1 MNFVPRE
8 LFLTKGKGI
17 HKEKLVS
24 FEMALRD
31 AGVAEF
37 NLVRVSS
44 IFPPKCSII
53 TPEVG
58 LAKLSCGQVVFVV
71 LSEASVREQNRLA
84 AASVGISLPKDKSI
98 QGYLSEHHSYGET
111 EQEAGDYAE
120 DLAAQML
127 ATTLGIPVDSNL
139 HWDDRKE
146 TWKMEDQIVSTTNI
160 TQSAVGK
167 NDVWTTVIAAA
178 VLIL

>member
-1 MNFVPRE
+1 MNFVPKQ
-8 LFLTKGKGI
+8 LFLTKGKGV

-31 AGVAEF
+31 AGIAEF

-44 IFPPKCSII
+44 IFPPNCKII
-53 TPEVG
+53 TKKTG
-58 LAKLSCGQVVFVV
+58 LAKLHCGQVVFCVM
-71 LSEASVREQNRLA
+71 SEQAVREKNRLV
-84 AASVGISLPKDKSI
+84 AASVGISLPKDPATH
-98 QGYLSEHHSYGET
+98 GYLSEHHSYGET

-120 DLAAQML
+120 DLAAEML
-127 ATTLGIPVDSNL
+127 ATTHGISVDSNL
-139 HWDDRKE
+139 HWDARKE
-146 TWKMEDQIVSTTNI
+146 IWKMQDKIVKTMNI

-167 NDVWTTVIAAA
+167 RDLWTTVIASA

>member
-8 LFLTKGKGI
+8 LFLTKGKGV

-31 AGVAEF
+31 AGIAEF

-53 TPEVG
+53 TPKEG
-58 LAKLSCGQVVFVV
+58 LAKLNCGQVVFVV
-71 LSEASVREQNRLA
+71 LSEAAVREQSRLA
-84 AASVGISLPKDKSI
+84 AASVGISLPKDKETH
-98 QGYLSEHHSYGET
+98 GYLSEHHSYGET

-139 HWDDRKE
+139 QWDERKE
-146 TWKMEDQIVSTTNI
+146 IWKMQDQIVNTTNI
-160 TQSAVGK
+160 TQSAIGAK
-167 NDVWTTVIAAA
+167 DLWTTVIAAA

>member
-31 AGVAEF
+31 AQIAEF

-44 IFPPKCSII
+44 IFPPNCQII
-53 TPEVG
+53 TPKAG

-71 LSEASVREQNRLA
+71 LSEATVREQNRLA
-84 AASVGISLPKDKSI
+84 AASVGISIPKDKNTH
-98 QGYLSEHHSYGET
+98 GYLSEHHSCGET

-139 HWDDRKE
+139 EWDARKE
-146 TWKMEDQIVSTTNI
+146 IWKMEDKIVDTTNI
-160 TQSAVGK
+160 TQAATGIKDS
-167 NDVWTTVIAAA
+167 WTTVIAAA